1 MILIKLLLK
10 IAVLPLVLV
19 VTLVQWAG
27 LFLIGFSV
35 VFFNLFAELCFLLSI
50 LGYLMQVSTGAES
63 IKILIMGFVV
73 FLIPHI
79 GEWIVIRI
87 SAINYGLRDFIKS

>member
-27 LFLIGFSV
+27 LFLIGFSAV
-35 VFFNLFAELCFLLSI
+35 LFNLFAGLCFLLSI

>member
-1 MILIKLLLK
+1 MILIKILLK
-10 IAVLPLVLV
+10 IAVLPLILV

-27 LFLIGFSV
+27 VFLISFSSII
-35 VFFNLFAELCFLLSI
+35 FYLFAGLCFMVSVLS
-50 LGYLMQVSTGAES
+50 YLMKISTGAEA
-63 IKILIMGFVV
+63 IRMLIVGFVV

-87 SAINYGLRDFIKS
+87 GAINYGLRNFMRS